1 MLKRYLGDKA
11 FYKRV
16 LAIAVP
22 MMIQNGITNFVSLL
36 DNIMVGQVGTAQMS
50 GVSIVNQLLF
60 VFNLTIFGLTTGAGI
75 FTAQFHG
82 SRDVEGI
89 RYTFRYKFISS
100 MVATLSC
107 IAILFF
113 AQTPLITTFL
123 QGEGTPEEAV
133 EILSYAKEYLI
144 ITLWGLVPFALNSV
158 YCSTLR
164 ECGQTVVPMVSG
176 ITAVFTNLILNYIFI
191 FGKLGCPAM
200 GVAGAALATTISRFV
215 EFGVVAIWT
224 HTHKEKNPFIQS
236 AYRSMRI
243 PLALLGQLLIRCLP
257 LLLNELSWALAKTF
271 MNQCYSTCSLEV
283 MSAINIMSTLNNLSN
298 VVSMSFGNTLGIILG
313 QMLGAGCSK
322 DEIWKEYKR
331 LIFLVFSTSIV
342 FGVLLA
348 ALSYAFPML
357 YNTTDSI
364 RDIATSL
371 ILIMALIKPVSAY
384 VVAAYHTLRCG
395 GNTLLTFAY
404 DGLPM
409 FLLGVPLAFL
419 LSRFTNMSI
428 LPLYFICQMP
438 DVVKMIVGMLMIRSR
453 RWMNRLTQTPA
464 KT

>member
-1 MLKRYLGDKA
+1 MLRKYIGDKA

-16 LAIAVP
+16 LVIAIP

-50 GVSIVNQLLF
+50 GVSIVNQLMF

-82 SRDVEGI
+82 SRDVDGV

-100 MVATLSC
+100 MLATLGC

-123 QGEGTPEEAV
+123 QGEGTPEDAA
-133 EILSYAKEYLI
+133 EILKYGKGYLL
-144 ITLWGLVPFALNSV
+144 ITLWGMIPFALNSV

-164 ECGQTVVPMVSG
+164 ECGQTVVPMISG

-191 FGKLGCPAM
+191 FGKLGLPAM
-200 GVAGAALATTISRFV
+200 GAEGAALATTISRFI
-215 EFGVVAIWT
+215 ELAIVAIWT
-224 HTHKEKNPFIQS
+224 HTHPEKNPFVKGVFCS
-236 AYRSMRI
+236 LRI

-283 MSAINIMSTLNNLSN
+283 MSAINIMNTLNTLSN
-298 VVSMSFGNTLGIILG
+298 VVSMSLGNTLGILLG

-322 DEIWKEYKR
+322 DEVWKEYKQ
-331 LIFLVFSTSIV
+331 LIALVFATSAL
-342 FGVLLA
+342 FGILLA
-348 ALSYAFPML
+348 AVAHAFPML

-364 RDIATSL
+364 RDLTTAL

-384 VVAAYHTLRCG
+384 VMAAYHTLRCG

-409 FLLGVPLAFL
+409 FLLGVPLAFI
-419 LSRFTNMSI
+419 LSRYTDISI

-438 DVVKMIVGMLMIRSR
+438 DVVKMIAGMYMIRSR
-453 RWMNRLTQTPA
+453 RWMNRLTE
-464 KT
+464 KTA

>member
-16 LAIAVP
+16 LAIAIP

-50 GVSIVNQLLF
+50 GVSIVNQLMF
-60 VFNLTIFGLTTGAGI
+60 VFNLTVFGLTTGAGI

-82 SRDVEGI
+82 SKDVDGV
-89 RYTFRYKFISS
+89 RHTFRYKFISS
-100 MVATLSC
+100 MLATLVC
-107 IAILFF
+107 IAVLYF

-123 QGEGTPEEAV
+123 QGEGTPEDAA
-133 EILSYAKEYLI
+133 EILKYGKEYLI
-144 ITLWGLVPFALNSV
+144 ITLWGMIPFALSSV

-164 ECGQTVVPMVSG
+164 ECGQTMVPMVSG

-191 FGKLGCPAM
+191 FGKLGLPAM
-200 GVAGAALATTISRFV
+200 GASGAALATTISRFV
-215 EFGVVAIWT
+215 ELGVVAIWT
-224 HTHKEKNPFIQS
+224 HTHPEKNPFVRGV
-236 AYRSMRI
+236 YRSMRI

-313 QMLGAGCSK
+313 QMLGAGRSK
-322 DEIWKEYKR
+322 DEVWKEYKQ
-331 LIFLVFSTSIV
+331 LIFLVFATSMV
-342 FGVLLA
+342 FGIVLA
-348 ALSYAFPML
+348 ALSRAFPML

-364 RDIATSL
+364 RELTTSL

-384 VVAAYHTLRCG
+384 VMAAYHTLRCG

-409 FLLGVPLAFL
+409 FLLGVPLAFF
-419 LSRFTNMSI
+419 LSRYTNMAI

-438 DVVKMIVGMLMIRSR
+438 DVVKMIVGMFMIRSR
-453 RWMNRLTQTPA
+453 RWMNRLTE
-464 KT
+464 KTA